1 MLILT
6 AVVTVVLLLTG
17 FPMMLPLL
25 AAALIRP
32 LSPATQ
38 QHTPSLLENV
48 AVINIGLRSF
58 ALELQSASKPVV
70 HYQWSPVAGGNKK
83 LARLLERLQ

>member
-1 MLILT
+1 
-6 AVVTVVLLLTG
+6 
-17 FPMMLPLL
+17 
-25 AAALIRP
+25 
-32 LSPATQ
+32 
-38 QHTPSLLENV
+38 
-48 AVINIGLRSF
+48 INIGLRSF

>member
-1 MLILT
+1 R
-6 AVVTVVLLLTG
+6 
-17 FPMMLPLL
+17 
-25 AAALIRP
+25 ALSEHKT
-32 LSPATQ
+32 LSISWSHYP
-38 QHTPSLLENV
+38 PSLLENV

>member
-1 MLILT
+1 MSSSVPQAT
-6 AVVTVVLLLTG
+6 
-17 FPMMLPLL
+17 LL
-25 AAALIRP
+25 AAALIHP

-58 ALELQSASKPVV
+58 ALALQSASKPVV

>member
-1 MLILT
+1 MTKSQDWHPEDIK
-6 AVVTVVLLLTG
+6 
-17 FPMMLPLL
+17 
-25 AAALIRP
+25 AAIRKRGMTTSQ
-32 LSPATQ
+32 LSR
-38 QHTPSLLENV
+38 SN
-48 AVINIGLRSF
+48 GLRSF

>member
-1 MLILT
+1 
-6 AVVTVVLLLTG
+6 G
-17 FPMMLPLL
+17 PPGGGGPCL
-25 AAALIRP
+25 ALF
-32 LSPATQ
+32 SPPPPQPPAF
-38 QHTPSLLENV
+38 LGNWRG
-48 AVINIGLRSF
+48 INLGLRSF